1 MDSSS
6 GLSAA
11 LDSARL
17 PHFAEEREG
26 GCIILALMRRER
38 LALARYAGS
47 SLSFERKERGEIV
60 TRFTLNATAAMNIT
74 TSLHYLAPR
83 RAGA

>member
-6 GLSAA
+6 DLSAA

-26 GCIILALMRRER
+26 GYVMLVHRER

-47 SLSFERKERGEIV
+47 FLPFEREERGEIV
-60 TRFTLNATAAMNIT
+60 TRFTLTATEGMNIT
-74 TSLHYLAPR
+74 TSMHYLAR
-83 RAGA
+83 QRAGA